1 MEFIEYAKC
10 STCKKAKKF
19 LDDRNIGYRD
29 RAIKEEV
36 PTYDEIYS
44 WIDKYNISL
53 KKLFNTSG
61 LKYRELNLK
70 NRLKDMTDE
79 EKIKLLS
86 SDGML
91 IKRPLL
97 VSDDGILIGFKE
109 KEWDD
114 FFNN

>member
-36 PTYDEIYS
+36 PTYSEIEN
-44 WIDKYNISL
+44 WVKKYGISL
-53 KKLFNTSG
+53 RKLFNTSG

>member
-10 STCKKAKKF
+10 STCKRAKKY
-19 LDDRNIGYRD
+19 LDERGIEYID

-36 PTYDEIYS
+36 PTYSEIEN
-44 WIDKYNISL
+44 WVKKYGISL
-53 KKLFNTSG
+53 RKLFNTSG